1 MEKKIMSHITK
12 GIVISLVLIVLDL
25 VAGFAGL
32 RTSTWFR
39 WIPLLILGI
48 ALIWACI
55 SFGSQ
60 MDNNVGFS
68 SVFGHGFKTSVVI
81 ACITVVYTVIS
92 LTLIFPET
100 KEIALDQARKQM
112 EEQGKPEQVIDQG
125 MEIARKGFMTFA
137 ILGVVVYTLLV
148 GAIASLIGAA
158 VTKKNPV
165 TPFGNQP

>member
-1 MEKKIMSHITK
+1 MGKKIMSHVTK
-12 GIVISLVLIVLDL
+12 GNCYFSCPDCIRSGCRICRIKNVHMVSMD
-25 VAGFAGL
+25 
-32 RTSTWFR
+32 
-39 WIPLLILGI
+39 PL
-48 ALIWACI
+48 AHPWNRLIWACI
-55 SFGSQ
+55 SYGSQ
-60 MDNNVGFS
+60 MANNVTFG

-81 ACITVVYTVIS
+81 ACITVVFTVIS
-92 LTLIFPET
+92 LTLIFPDT

-137 ILGVVVYTLLV
+137 ILGVVVFTLLV

>member
-1 MEKKIMSHITK
+1 MVSM
-12 GIVISLVLIVLDL
+12 D
-25 VAGFAGL
+25 
-32 RTSTWFR
+32 
-39 WIPLLILGI
+39 PL
-48 ALIWACI
+48 AHPWNRLIWACI
-55 SFGSQ
+55 SYGSQ
-60 MDNNVGFS
+60 MANNVTFG

-81 ACITVVYTVIS
+81 ACITVVFTVIS
-92 LTLIFPET
+92 LTLIFPDT

-137 ILGVVVYTLLV
+137 ILGVVVFTLLV